1 MSKLIIVEKPDKWQ
15 INLPDVEVITPSS
28 YITTNAYQSVKN
40 IKVLNLCKSYQYQ
53 SEGYYVSLLAE
64 ARGHKVLP
72 GVSTIQDFR
81 FPYILRYDSF
91 DFDALIQTTLK
102 AVPTERMEFNV
113 YFGSTHNEAFAK
125 LGRQLFQ
132 LVQAPFLRVAFSR
145 KAKWILKSIRPLAVA
160 EVPAEDSLLFV
171 ASLEKYF
178 TRKRDYRHD
187 KKKYDLAILIN
198 PEDQNPPSDD
208 RALKRFY
215 KAALETGFNTE
226 FITKNDFDQIIQYD
240 ALFIRETTN
249 VNHHTFRFAK
259 KAASLG
265 LVVIDDPDSILKC
278 TNKVYL
284 HELLNS
290 NKILTPKANVIT
302 EDNCSALPDK
312 MGFPFILKQPDG
324 AFSKGV
330 HKITDLAQFKKIRKS
345 MFEKSDLLI
354 AQEFL
359 PTPFDWRVGVID
371 GQVLFV
377 CKYFMASEHWQIVNW
392 SANKEESREGNF
404 ECIPADQ
411 APSGLLKTALKATA
425 LIGRGLYG
433 VDMKEVDGKF
443 YVIEINDN
451 PNIDGGI
458 EDKIL
463 KDRLYTII
471 MEVFLSRIKAEK

>member
-15 INLPDVEVITPSS
+15 INLPDVEVITPST
-28 YITTNAYQSVKN
+28 YITTNAYQSVRN
-40 IKVLNLCKSYQYQ
+40 IKVLNLCQSYQYQ

-81 FPYILRYDSF
+81 FPYILRYDSL
-91 DFDALIQTTLK
+91 DFDALIQNTLK
-102 AVPTERMEFNV
+102 AVAVDRVEFNV

-160 EVPAEDSLLFV
+160 EVPPEDSLLFV

-198 PEDQNPPSDD
+198 PDDQNPPSDD

-265 LVVIDDPDSILKC
+265 LVVIDDPASILKC

-284 HELLNS
+284 HELLNA
-290 NKILTPKANVIT
+290 NKILTPKAHVIT
-302 EDNCSALPDK
+302 ADNCDTLPDK

-359 PTPFDWRVGVID
+359 PTTFDWRVGIID

-443 YVIEINDN
+443 YIIEINDN

-463 KDRLYTII
+463 KDKLYTTI